1 MGENQV
7 EAYARLLADAALQLA
22 EERAQQIIESRAQ
35 RAPSPPSVPKLVV
48 PDLGPAEWP
57 LIMTPGQL
65 AKLLQIHPRTL
76 DRWRAA
82 KPPEGPRARQL
93 PGSGQ
98 WRYERDDVIAWWNSL

>member
-22 EERAQQIIESRAQ
+22 EERAQEIIASRAKQ
-35 RAPSPPSVPKLVV
+35 IPSPPPVPKLAV
-48 PDLGPAEWP
+48 PDLGTAEWP
-57 LIMTPGQL
+57 LIMTPAQL
-65 AKLLQIHPRTL
+65 GKLLQVHPRTL

-82 KPPEGPRARQL
+82 KPPEGPRPRQL

-98 WRYERDDVIAWWNSL
+98 WRYYRDDVIDWWNSL